1 MSHKRAIAILALGG
15 IVAVLAAGA
24 ATAPEGSASNRHA
37 SGNRLAGTWIVTVER
52 AAPLPPF
59 TVHQV
64 YTKDG
69 SFIGFGSDNNGA
81 ARSPEMGSWERVEGR
96 LYASSGAF
104 FRYDPQ
110 TRAHVG
116 STQIDRTLRL
126 SEDGQSFTVIG
137 RVRVLNLEGNVV
149 ASFLA
154 PGTGERMLV
163 ERIAEEP

>member
-1 MSHKRAIAILALGG
+1 MFSKRALAVSALAAFA
-15 IVAVLAAGA
+15 AVVVAGA
-24 ATAPEGSASNRHA
+24 ATAPEGTASNRHA
-37 SGNRLAGTWIVTVER
+37 SGNRLAGTWLVTAER
-52 AAPLPPF
+52 PAPLPPF

-69 SFIGFGSDNNGA
+69 SFISLSDFDGG

-96 LYASSGAF
+96 LYASSGSF

-110 TRAHVG
+110 TRAHIG

-126 SEDGQSFTVIG
+126 SDDGQSFASIG
-137 RVRVLNLEGNVV
+137 RVRVLDLAGNVV

-154 PGTGERMLV
+154 PVSGRRMQV
-163 ERIAEEP
+163 ERIAEQP